1 MAKYYHY
8 LLLSCLL
15 LLAGCQSVEY
25 LAIDYMLPADVS
37 FPPSLKR
44 GPFRLLPKIETPNKP
59 FTVCREFPVFIT

>member
-44 GPFRLLPKIETPNKP
+44 VGVVNNMPEVPETNLSSPKRRRKTTLK
-59 FTVCREFPVFIT
+59 